1 VSEWLSYCS
10 KQIPAV
16 ATYRREALSDLVGA
30 KLTMGPKACFTSV
43 TIPARMRNRASFK
56 SYRVSEMRK
65 SGIGVELALTV
76 FFCIVHLGEV
86 ATALEPGRS
95 FAQAPGPKAV
105 RPAAP
110 SVGPAQKP
118 QAPPAASESQPAPNP
133 NPPASG
139 GWVSKCVSE
148 SRQNPVECSMEQTV
162 VLTST
167 GQLLASVLVRV
178 PTDTHQPVMMI
189 QVPVGLYLP
198 AGLNLQIDEGKPQ
211 PIPLQTCDLK
221 GCYAGMQISQE
232 LIASLKAGKRLT
244 MTFQNLAKN
253 NVVVPMALDNF
264 ADAYQKIQ

>member
-1 VSEWLSYCS
+1 
-10 KQIPAV
+10 
-16 ATYRREALSDLVGA
+16 
-30 KLTMGPKACFTSV
+30 
-43 TIPARMRNRASFK
+43 
-56 SYRVSEMRK
+56 MRK
-65 SGIGVELALTV
+65 FGIGVELALTV
-76 FFCIVHLGEV
+76 FFYIIIHLGDV

-95 FAQAPGPKAV
+95 FAQAPASKPV

-110 SVGPAQKP
+110 PAAPAQKP
-118 QAPPAASESQPAPNP
+118 PAAGESQPAPNP
-133 NPPASG
+133 NPPAGG

-162 VLTST
+162 VLTNT
-167 GQLLASVLVRV
+167 GQLLASILVRV

-211 PIPLQTCDLK
+211 PVPLQTCDLK
-221 GCYAGMQISQE
+221 GCYAGMQISPE